1 MKLIRELSI
10 FFIVVVTLSC
20 AHSQDVELTKKAFK
34 APNGKAFPLHW
45 GQPPLRQT
53 RDLRPLPG
61 GYGKGSGTLARWIQ
75 KNLDTDTKKDVELT
89 KQTFKAPN
97 GKVFPLHWGQPPL
110 RQTRDL
116 KPLPG
121 GYGQGSGTLARWIQ
135 KNLDTDAKNPPKNN
149 KLRELEKEIEEIKDF
164 ISRAKFTPKGL
175 AKYKTKLKEMERQ
188 LNEMRELEKN
198 KIPNFKDWVRG
209 GKKIPEGLIFAG
221 GSPWF
226 NESTGKNR
234 TPEEVYKM
242 IFKKDPK

>member
-10 FFIVVVTLSC
+10 FFIVAATLSF
-20 AHSQDVELTKKAFK
+20 AHSQDVELTKK
-34 APNGKAFPLHW
+34 
-45 GQPPLRQT
+45 
-53 RDLRPLPG
+53 
-61 GYGKGSGTLARWIQ
+61 
-75 KNLDTDTKKDVELT
+75 
-89 KQTFKAPN
+89 TFKAPN

-116 KPLPG
+116 RPLPG

-135 KNLDTDAKNPPKNN
+135 KNLDTDAKIPPKNN

-175 AKYKTKLKEMERQ
+175 AKYKNKLKEMERQ
-188 LNEMRELEKN
+188 LNEMRDLEKN
-198 KIPNFKDWVRG
+198 KIPNFKDWVKQ

>member
-1 MKLIRELSI
+1 MKLIRALSI

-20 AHSQDVELTKKAFK
+20 AHSQDVELAKKTFK
-34 APNGKAFPLHW
+34 APNGKVYPLHW

-61 GYGKGSGTLARWIQ
+61 GYGQGSGTLARWIQ
-75 KNLDTDTKKDVELT
+75 KNLDTDAKKDVELT

-97 GKVFPLHWGQPPL
+97 GKVYPLHWGQPPL

-175 AKYKTKLKEMERQ
+175 AKYKTKLKEMEKQ

-198 KIPNFKDWVRG
+198 KIPNFKDWVRQ

-226 NESTGKNR
+226 NESTGKKR